1 MHIRN
6 FSIVAHIDHGKST
19 LADRLLEL
27 TKTVEMRDMHAQVLD
42 DMDLEKERGITI
54 KAKAV
59 RMHYRSEKGEDYI
72 LNLIDT
78 PGHVDFSYEVSRALE
93 ACEGII
99 LVVDA
104 TQGVE
109 AQTLSNAQLAKD
121 CGLKI
126 IPVIN
131 KIDVVSA
138 DIPEVIRQ
146 IKDVL
151 GIHSTPLLVSAKSGS
166 GVPGLLE
173 ALTKLLPAPKGSV
186 EDKLSALIF
195 DSYYDSYRGV
205 IIFVRI
211 FGGKLKEKAKL
222 KFLSTDIAC
231 EALEVGYLKPQLV
244 KSGILKAGEVG
255 YLITGMRDIHLVHIG
270 DTITETLKPTIKAH
284 PGYHELKPFVFA
296 GLYPVN
302 QADYAN
308 LKMAIEK
315 LHLSDSS
322 FFYQQER
329 SVALGFGFRCGFLGL
344 LHMDIV
350 KTRLER
356 EFNLNLIA
364 TAPNV
369 VYRVMDKFMNIQE
382 IENPSNFP
390 PPHEIEAIDEP
401 VIEATI
407 LLPSDYVGQMMQ
419 LCQEKRGKF
428 INMKYITASRVML
441 SYHLPLAEII
451 LDFYDKLK
459 SISRGY
465 ASLDYKPIGF
475 RGAQLVKVDI
485 MINNE
490 EVDALSFISHEDKAY
505 DDSRRI
511 VERLKTLIPRQMI
524 SIPLQARVK
533 NHIIARETI
542 SALRKDVIAKCY
554 GGDITRK
561 KKLLEKQKE
570 GKRKMKQFAR
580 VDVPQEAFLAIL
592 KLDK

>member
-1 MHIRN
+1 MQIRN
-6 FSIVAHIDHGKST
+6 FSIIAHIDHGKST
-19 LADRLLEL
+19 LADRFLEL
-27 TKTVEMRDMHAQVLD
+27 TNTVHRRDMRDQILD

-59 RMHYRSEKGEDYI
+59 RMKYTSVQGKQFI
-72 LNLIDT
+72 FNLIDT

-93 ACEGII
+93 ACEGVI

-104 TQGVE
+104 AQGVE
-109 AQTLSNAQLAKD
+109 AQTLSNTQLARE
-121 CGLKI
+121 CGLTI

-131 KIDVVSA
+131 KIDVASS

-146 IKDVL
+146 IKEVL
-151 GIHSTPLLVSAKSGS
+151 EIKSPPLLVSAKTGA
-166 GVPGLLE
+166 GVPELIESLIR
-173 ALTKLLPAPKGSV
+173 LLPGPRGS
-186 EDKLSALIF
+186 EDNALSALIF

-205 IIFVRI
+205 IIYLRI
-211 FGGKLKEKAKL
+211 FEGKLTEKSKL
-222 KFLSTDIAC
+222 TFLSTGIAC
-231 EALEVGYLKPQLV
+231 EALEVGYLQPQPV
-244 KSGILKAGEVG
+244 RSGIIKAGEVG
-255 YLITGMRDIHLVHIG
+255 YLIAGLRDIHSVHVG
-270 DTITETLKPTIKAH
+270 DTITDTLRPTTKVH
-284 PGYHELKPFVFA
+284 PGYRALKPFVFA
-296 GLYPVN
+296 GLFPVN
-302 QADYAN
+302 QGDYEN
-308 LKMAIEK
+308 FKNAIEK

-369 VYRVMDKFMNIQE
+369 RYRVMDRLMNIHD
-382 IENPSNFP
+382 IENPSYFP
-390 PPHEIEAIDEP
+390 PAHEIEAIDEP
-401 VIEATI
+401 VIEATMI
-407 LLPSDYVGQMMQ
+407 VPSDYVGSVMK

-428 INMKYITASRVML
+428 INMKYITAARVMIH
-441 SYHLPLAEII
+441 YHLPLAEII

-465 ASLDYKPIGF
+465 ASLDYKSIGF
-475 RGAQLVKVDI
+475 RAAELVKVDI
-485 MINNE
+485 LINGE
-490 EVDALSFISHEDKAY
+490 QVDALSFIAHKDKAY
-505 DDSRRI
+505 VQARKI
-511 VERLKTLIPRQMI
+511 VEKLKSLIPRQMI
-524 SIPLQARVK
+524 SVPIQARVNNK
-533 NHIIARETI
+533 IVARETI
-542 SALRKDVIAKCY
+542 QSLRKDVIAKCY

-592 KLDK
+592 KIKD